1 MEELFRKIVELTLQE
16 GLWACLF
23 LYLFRRMLSENRE
36 REAAYQATIKELT
49 TNINMEIV
57 EMGGK
62 LDRVLTTT
70 AGSAGMTNSTNSAG
84 MAGTTIIDTAG
95 TVVKLTNTISKVGED
110 ISNSRDDISNNGEDN
125 KNNSHPTEDREK
137 GQNNED

>member
-1 MEELFRKIVELTLQE
+1 MGELFKHIVELALKE

-23 LYLFRRMLSENRE
+23 LYLFRRMLTENRE
-36 REAAYQATIKELT
+36 RETAYQATIKELT

-62 LDRVLTTT
+62 LDRVLATT
-70 AGSAGMTNSTNSAG
+70 AGS
-84 MAGTTIIDTAG
+84 AG